1 MYDKECPL
9 LLDFAPKQRL
19 EREYYYKQKEAA
31 RLSKIRQE
39 MESIPRDRQCHR
51 YRWRQSETTFDVEI
65 PMHTPCDEEDLW
77 LVVEKDQLQVAMKRD
92 DSFGAI
98 TVGSCLA
105 VDREHSVFGVSSQ
118 EAWLKL

>member
-1 MYDKECPL
+1 MTTECPL
-9 LLDFAPKQRL
+9 LLDSASKQRL

-31 RLSKIRQE
+31 RLSKVRQE

-65 PMHTPCDEEDLW
+65 PMHTSCDEEDLW
-77 LVVEKDQLQVAMKRD
+77 LVVEKDHLQVAMKRD

-98 TVGSCLA
+98 TVGSCLT
-105 VDREHSVFGVSSQ
+105 VDGEHGACSTFRVMNLG
-118 EAWLKL
+118 